1 MLLPPR
7 CSLHEAPCH
16 PPPALTRLPN
26 SLPPPTQH
34 ALQLAD
40 YFIRWWTR
48 DHYNKYGQDCI
59 DRGDEPC
66 GPMFYVQWYGVLGL
80 AFFIGL
86 MFFRGWALYAWCNGS
101 SQRQHAKSIHRVL
114 YAPLGFFLT
123 TPVGDLL
130 VSFTK
135 DQDIMDD
142 ALPDALYYAGIYG
155 LILLA
160 TTITVSVTIPL
171 FSAMAG
177 ALFALSGIM
186 LAVYLPAA
194 THLKKLRMG
203 TAGEGRRWSCWRWC
217 RAAAGCAAWALPPC
231 LCFTHPLPSPSGSLL
246 PPCRRRGDPDCRGPG
261 RPGRHPGLQ

>member
-1 MLLPPR
+1 LP
-7 CSLHEAPCH
+7 
-16 PPPALTRLPN
+16 
-26 SLPPPTQH
+26 
-34 ALQLAD
+34 QLAD

-48 DHYNKYGQDCI
+48 DQYNKYGQDCI
-59 DRGDEPC
+59 DAGDEPC

-86 MFFRGWALYAWCNGS
+86 MFFRGAALYMWCNGS

-135 DQDIMDD
+135 DQDVMDD

-177 ALFALSGIM
+177 ALFTVSGIM

-203 TAGEGRRWSCWRWC
+203 TAGEGLGLR
-217 RAAAGCAAWALPPC
+217 AGCSAATARY
-231 LCFTHPLPSPSGSLL
+231 THLVCGSLCAPAL
-246 PPCRRRGDPDCRGPG
+246 HAACSLTESGCACPSIP
-261 RPGRHPGLQ
+261 QAMW